1 MPQYLPLICVHASGE
16 QAPESAENPQTFVNP
31 APPQVC
37 VPGQPPQS
45 VRPPQPSPTMPQYW
59 PLVCAQ
65 TNGQYCG
72 IVGDGCGGRTD
83 CGGCPGT
90 QTCGGAG
97 LTNVCGF
104 SADSGACSPLACT
117 QMSGKYCGIVGNS
130 CGGQQDCGGC

>member
-16 QAPESAENPQTFVNP
+16 QDPESAANPQTLVNP

-65 TNGQYCG
+65 TVGVQEPESVEAPQTFGRPAPPQVCEPGQAPQSM
-72 IVGDGCGGRTD
+72 R
-83 CGGCPGT
+83 PP
-90 QTCGGAG
+90 Q
-97 LTNVCGF
+97 
-104 SADSGACSPLACT
+104 PLPTMPQYFPFICM
-117 QMSGKYCGIVGNS
+117 QL
-130 CGGQQDCGGC
+130 